1 MKFFPETMKN
11 YTISISMSIFM
22 ITKSA
27 SVAFLFFPNNILRGK
42 FHFTTKQQCTVYH
55 VTLST
60 NPLCQV
66 IVGYIRRWT
75 VGQMLV
81 FYDPGVNARCDC
93 DRYHDKPSEEPPP
106 IVGYT
111 TWGRHCTSTGSL
123 YIIHGYF
130 KEYTFYTL

>member
-1 MKFFPETMKN
+1 MKFSPETMKN

-27 SVAFLFFPNNILRGK
+27 SVAFLSFPNNILRGQ

-60 NPLCQV
+60 NPLCEM
-66 IVGYIRRWT
+66 IVGYIRRRT

-81 FYDPGVNARCDC
+81 FYDPGVNA
-93 DRYHDKPSEEPPP
+93 
-106 IVGYT
+106 
-111 TWGRHCTSTGSL
+111 
-123 YIIHGYF
+123 
-130 KEYTFYTL
+130 